1 MNGGESMKQDKIIQC
16 QDCHQEFV
24 WTAEEQEFYEQKGLE
39 EPKYCLICRG
49 KYKAGEQDRAKWGK

>member
-24 WTAEEQEFYEQKGLE
+24 WTVGEQEFYEEKGLP

-49 KYKAGEQDRAKWGK
+49 GLWQVWEESGVSV

>member
-1 MNGGESMKQDKIIQC
+1 MIKQDKIIQC